1 MKNHIVCL
9 STTNY
14 HPLPTRKQNVMSR
27 LRNAEVLYFDPPV
40 SVIAPLK
47 AKKASAYLSKYK
59 RPGEKVEGHENIT
72 VYALPPVLPF
82 FNKFRWVNRLNQKRQ
97 AAFVRRKMCEHGFGE
112 ETVLWCYSPSSCDIA
127 AHVPHRALVYD
138 CVDRHSAYKGHI
150 DPVVVDRM
158 ERDLAGVA
166 DQVFATA
173 VGLAETLEKVNP
185 TTKMI
190 PNGAAYEIF
199 SRVQT
204 EKGSLPCP
212 EDMKSLKHPVFGF
225 VGMLQECIDYAL
237 IEKLAKDRPDATV
250 FLIGRTLPGVD
261 LSHLRQYPNIVF
273 HGLVPQPELPA
284 YLAQMD
290 VCLNVFRAG
299 ALSRDVSPLK
309 FYEYLATGKPVVS
322 TREPL
327 QVEDFADVGYIAH
340 DADEFIAMC
349 DAAAT
354 ENDPE
359 KVAKRLA
366 YGAQCSWSER
376 VRQIEAVLYGKGVL
390 HES

>member
-1 MKNHIVCL
+1 
-9 STTNY
+9 
-14 HPLPTRKQNVMSR
+14 
-27 LRNAEVLYFDPPV
+27 
-40 SVIAPLK
+40 
-47 AKKASAYLSKYK
+47 
-59 RPGEKVEGHENIT
+59 
-72 VYALPPVLPF
+72 
-82 FNKFRWVNRLNQKRQ
+82 
-97 AAFVRRKMCEHGFGE
+97 
-112 ETVLWCYSPSSCDIA
+112 
-127 AHVPHRALVYD
+127 
-138 CVDRHSAYKGHI
+138 
-150 DPVVVDRM
+150 
-158 ERDLAGVA
+158 
-166 DQVFATA
+166 
-173 VGLAETLEKVNP
+173 
-185 TTKMI
+185 
-190 PNGAAYEIF
+190 
-199 SRVQT
+199 
-204 EKGSLPCP
+204 
-212 EDMKSLKHPVFGF
+212 MKSLKHPVFGF

-327 QVEDFADVGYIAH
+327 QVEDFADVVYIAH

-359 KVAKRLA
+359 KVAKRLS